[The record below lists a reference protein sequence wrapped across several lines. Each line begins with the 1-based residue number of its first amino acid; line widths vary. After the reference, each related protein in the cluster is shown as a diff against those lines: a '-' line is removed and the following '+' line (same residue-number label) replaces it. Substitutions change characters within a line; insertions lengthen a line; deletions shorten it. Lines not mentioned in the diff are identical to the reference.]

1 MPHRRKEEEA
11 SKHGDTGD
19 VAVAQ
24 GVNMHGKILIFC
36 ERFLGYIGVKIMISE
51 LNQKTY
57 CYVRDKHE
65 TIYTQCGG

>member
-11 SKHGDTGD
+11 SKHGDAGD

-36 ERFLGYIGVKIMISE
+36 ERFLGYIGVKIMISIRR
-51 LNQKTY
+51 TS
-57 CYVRDKHE
+57 R
-65 TIYTQCGG
+65 TR